1 MKMGLGNLAGKGIT
15 DPVEALDELAR
26 QVREAGTEIEA
37 VSIAAEVFGARGA
50 AEMAAAIR
58 SGNLDLGDFVTM
70 LDASEETVLTA
81 ADASMS
87 LGDRMAILQHKAEKA
102 LEPVG
107 NLLIG
112 AFEDAMPFLEGA
124 GDHLADIGQG
134 IADWAVQAQTT
145 AAPFVAALQDQ
156 MAPAVEFFEGRLA
169 HIIDWWEENGPIFIA
184 AWENIAAAIQWVIGE
199 VIVPIFEWAWPYI
212 EQIYSG
218 VLDTM
223 LGVAKLFASIL
234 AGDWE
239 EAGEAL
245 VDITKG
251 AMQALTGVI
260 AAGWDAIATGI
271 EFVGQGI
278 LGFVYGLWKNI
289 VQWTEDSLNKMIDL
303 INGFIEAANSVTEK
317 VGISLPKLGRI
328 HLQADKIEIPKLKI
342 QRWSETSFSK
352 EIDES

>member
-1 MKMGLGNLAGKGIT
+1 
-15 DPVEALDELAR
+15 
-26 QVREAGTEIEA
+26 
-37 VSIAAEVFGARGA
+37 
-50 AEMAAAIR
+50 
-58 SGNLDLGDFVTM
+58 
-70 LDASEETVLTA
+70 
-81 ADASMS
+81 
-87 LGDRMAILQHKAEKA
+87 
-102 LEPVG
+102 
-107 NLLIG
+107 
-112 AFEDAMPFLEGA
+112 
-124 GDHLADIGQG
+124 
-134 IADWAVQAQTT
+134 
-145 AAPFVAALQDQ
+145 

-303 INGFIEAANSVTEK
+303 IQWVHRGGKQCHGESGNLT
-317 VGISLPKLGRI
+317 PKTGPDPSPGG
-328 HLQADKIEIPKLKI
+328 QD
-342 QRWSETSFSK
+342 
-352 EIDES
+352 